1 MDWVETNGIV
11 LWYELSGTGRVPLLL
26 MHELGGSLEFWDPVL
41 PAFQQAFRVLRYDL
55 RGFSM
60 SEKVKS
66 LRLDDLLGDI
76 VGLLDALAITDPCHV
91 VGPALGAGIAL
102 AFAAQY
108 PSRVRRLVVSSPAT
122 GVPPERRAQSR
133 QRAEAVERG
142 GMRVA
147 VEQSLARSYPE
158 RFRGDRQRFELY
170 RRRWLT
176 NDPEGFAAIN
186 RMLTEMDL
194 TQQYGRIACPTLVI
208 GCTYDTIRPP
218 QEVEAI
224 ARQIPGARYV
234 ETASG
239 HFMPHQTPELFLET
253 VLPFPQES

>member
-1 MDWVETNGIV
+1 MDWMETNGVV
-11 LWYELSGTGRVPLLL
+11 LRYELSGTGHVPLLL
-26 MHELGGSLEFWDPVL
+26 IHELGGSLELWDPVL
-41 PAFQQAFRVLRYDL
+41 PTFQQAFHVLRFDL
-55 RGFSM
+55 RGFGM
-60 SEKVKS
+60 SEKVKI

-76 VGLLDALAITDPCHV
+76 AGLLDALAITHPCDV

-102 AFAAQY
+102 AFAARY
-108 PSRVRRLVVSSPAT
+108 PDRVLRLVVSSPAT
-122 GVPPERRAQSR
+122 GVPPERRAQSL
-133 QRAEAVERG
+133 QRAEAVEGG

-147 VEQSLARSYPE
+147 VEQSLTRSYPE
-158 RFRGDRQRFELY
+158 RFRGDRQRFEQY

-194 TQQYGRIACPTLVI
+194 TQQYGRITCPTLVI

-218 QEVEAI
+218 HEVKAI
-224 ARQIPGARYV
+224 AQQIPGARYV

-253 VLPFPQES
+253 VLPFLQES

>member
-1 MDWVETNGIV
+1 MNWVETNGIV
-11 LWYELSGTGRVPLLL
+11 LRYELSGTGQVPLLL
-26 MHELGGSLEFWDPVL
+26 IHELGGSLEFWDPVL
-41 PAFQQAFRVLRYDL
+41 PALQQAFRVLRYDL
-55 RGFSM
+55 RGFGM
-60 SEKVKS
+60 SEKVKT
-66 LRLDDLLGDI
+66 LRLGDLLGDI

-91 VGPALGAGIAL
+91 AGPALGAGIAL

-108 PSRVRRLVVSSPAT
+108 PARVRRLVVSSPAT
-122 GVPPERRAQSR
+122 GVPPERRARSL

-147 VEQSLARSYPE
+147 VEQSLTRSYPE
-158 RFRGDRQRFELY
+158 RFRVDRQRFEQY
-170 RRRWLT
+170 RRRWLA

-186 RMLTEMDL
+186 RMLTEMNL

-208 GCTYDTIRPP
+208 GCAYDTIRPP
-218 QEVEAI
+218 HEVEAI

-253 VLPFPQES
+253 VLPFLQEF

>member
-1 MDWVETNGIV
+1 MDWVETNGVV
-11 LWYELSGTGRVPLLL
+11 LRYELSGTGHVPLLL
-26 MHELGGSLEFWDPVL
+26 IHELGGSLEFWDPVL
-41 PAFQQAFRVLRYDL
+41 PAFQQDFQVLRFDL
-55 RGFSM
+55 RGFGM
-60 SEKVKS
+60 SEKVKT

-76 VGLLDALAITDPCHV
+76 VGLLDAVAITDPCHV

-102 AFAAQY
+102 AFAAKY
-108 PSRVRRLVVSSPAT
+108 PGRVRRLVVSSPAT
-122 GVPPERRAQSR
+122 GVPSERRAQSL

-142 GMRVA
+142 GMRTS

-158 RFRGDRQRFELY
+158 RFRGNRQRFEQY
-170 RRRWLT
+170 RQRWLT

-218 QEVEAI
+218 QGVEAI
-224 ARQIPGARYV
+224 ARQIPNARYV
-234 ETASG
+234 EIASG
-239 HFMPHQTPELFLET
+239 HFMPHQTPDLCIET
-253 VLPFPQES
+253 VLPFLLES